1 MKKSIAIFL
10 AIIMLA
16 ASLSGCAKNTTD
28 VTAETQA
35 EEIVTQESATEQ
47 ESNVFVDSVGRE
59 VTLESEITRI
69 APSGSIAQMILV
81 TLAPELLVGLSS
93 MPDEAQL
100 AYLPKEISALPEFGQ
115 FYGGKANLNMEA
127 LIAANP
133 QIIIDIG
140 NRNDSISEDMDM
152 VQEQTGIPTVFI
164 DGELSALPQA
174 YRMLGD
180 LLGRQEDAEILAQY
194 IEKTLAMAQENSAK
208 VTDRKTVFFGTGSS
222 GLDCN
227 AAGSSQADAID
238 LIGAV
243 NAIQPDV
250 ITDRNGGTVVNL
262 EQVYAVDPDVIIL
275 TPDGVYETLEKGE
288 WADLS
293 AVKNGTYYEIP
304 SLPYGWMCMPPSI
317 NRVLGIRWLGNLL
330 YPEIY
335 DYDMISEAQEFYR
348 LFWHYELPE
357 AEAQQFL
364 SRSTLK

>member
-1 MKKSIAIFL
+1 MLKKAVALLISAAFL
-10 AIIMLA
+10 FGL
-16 ASLSGCAKNTTD
+16 LCGCAEN
-28 VTAETQA
+28 VR
-35 EEIVTQESATEQ
+35 EQ
-47 ESNVFVDSVGRE
+47 EAFSDQRRFTDSCGRE
-59 VTLESEITRI
+59 VSVPNEILRV
-69 APSGSIAQMILV
+69 APSGATAQMILL
-81 TLAPELLVGLSS
+81 TLAPDLLVGLSS
-93 MPDEAQL
+93 APDKAQQ
-100 AYLPKEISALPEFGQ
+100 AYLPKQIKGLPEFGQ
-115 FYGGKANLNMEA
+115 FYGSKANLNMES
-127 LIAANP
+127 LIAAQP
-133 QIIIDIG
+133 QIIIDLG
-140 NRNDSISEDMDM
+140 SNYSGISENMDLI
-152 VQEQTGIPTVFI
+152 QEQTGISAVFI
-164 DGELSALPQA
+164 DAELSALPQA

-208 VTDRKTVFFGTGSS
+208 VTDRKTVFFGTGPS

-227 AAGSSQADAID
+227 AAGSSQADVID

-243 NAIQPDV
+243 NAIHADE

-304 SLPYGWMCMPPSI
+304 SLPYGWMCMPPSV